1 MSTNISIVIPTYNSE
16 RFIKECVS
24 NIIKKI
30 NTKIELII
38 INDNSNDNTKKICSQ
53 FVKKNNNIRL
63 INLKK
68 NCGVSVARNIGIRES
83 KGKYLIFLDSDD
95 LLIKSTLSKVNKLI
109 DKSNNKDI
117 IFFPSYDPIN
127 KIIDNNSIIKKSNYK
142 NFINNIKNFNKFRLT
157 CWNFV
162 YKKNFLK
169 KKKIKFSNIR
179 IFEEQ
184 TFLTKAII
192 EARNFQIFKTPLYKR
207 RIIEVNSLSAK
218 VGYDVIISCIKN
230 LNELI
235 KFYNKEMS
243 NFSKIEKLFID
254 SRFNFLM
261 KEIYKNIVLLK
272 KKQIKKIIKIITKK
286 YNFKK
291 RKIIT
296 NTDLK
301 ELFKDQKVLNKKFL
315 NKNKTEKYKIFKI
328 LNKISN
334 QDTVVYCAGSYSKII
349 LKLVPV
355 CNINVKFVCDS
366 NLGFQNQKIYNYQ
379 IKSKNYLVKSLNKFL
394 DKNILISN
402 SNLKTSINIKKDL
415 IRNGFNKNKIYCLGC

>member
-16 RFIKECVS
+16 RFIKECIS
-24 NIIKKI
+24 NILKKI

-38 INDNSNDNTKKICSQ
+38 INDNSKDNTKKICSQ
-53 FVKKNNNIRL
+53 FLKKNKNIRL

-95 LLIKSTLSKVNKLI
+95 LLVKSTLIKINKLI
-109 DKSNNKDI
+109 DVSNNKDI

-127 KIIDNNSIIKKSNYK
+127 KIIDNNSITKKPNYK
-142 NFINNIKNFNKFRLT
+142 NFINHIKNFDNFRLT

-192 EARNFQIFKTPLYKR
+192 EARNFQIFKTPLYQR

-235 KFYNKEMS
+235 KFYNKKMG
-243 NFSKIEKLFID
+243 NFNKIEKLFID
-254 SRFNFLM
+254 SRFNFLT

-272 KKQIKKIIKIITKK
+272 KKQIKKIIMIITKK

-291 RKIIT
+291 
-296 NTDLK
+296 
-301 ELFKDQKVLNKKFL
+301 KK
-315 NKNKTEKYKIFKI
+315 NHHKYKFKR
-328 LNKISN
+328 
-334 QDTVVYCAGSYSKII
+334 TV
-349 LKLVPV
+349 
-355 CNINVKFVCDS
+355 
-366 NLGFQNQKIYNYQ
+366 
-379 IKSKNYLVKSLNKFL
+379 
-394 DKNILISN
+394 
-402 SNLKTSINIKKDL
+402 
-415 IRNGFNKNKIYCLGC
+415 

>member
-16 RFIKECVS
+16 RFIKECIS
-24 NIIKKI
+24 NILKKI

-38 INDNSNDNTKKICSQ
+38 INDNSKDNTKKICSQ
-53 FVKKNNNIRL
+53 FLKKNKNIRL

-95 LLIKSTLSKVNKLI
+95 LLVKSTLSKINKLI
-109 DKSNNKDI
+109 DVSNNKDI

-127 KIIDNNSIIKKSNYK
+127 KIIDNNSITKKPNYK
-142 NFINNIKNFNKFRLT
+142 NFINHIKNFDNFRLT

-192 EARNFQIFKTPLYKR
+192 EARNFQIFKTPLYQR

-235 KFYNKEMS
+235 KFYNKKMG
-243 NFSKIEKLFID
+243 NFNKIEKLFID
-254 SRFNFLM
+254 SRFNFLT

-272 KKQIKKIIKIITKK
+272 KKQIKKIIMIITKK

-291 RKIIT
+291 KKIIT
-296 NTDLK
+296 NTNLK
-301 ELFKDQKVLNKKFL
+301 ELFKDQRTLSKIFLNKK
-315 NKNKTEKYKIFKI
+315 KTEKNKIFKI

-334 QDTVVYCAGSYSKII
+334 QDVVVYCAGSYSKII

-366 NLGFQNQKIYNYQ
+366 NLGFQNQKIYNHQ
-379 IKSKNYLVKSLNKFL
+379 IKTKNYLVKGQKKFL

-415 IRNGFNKNKIYCLGC
+415 IRSGFNKNKIHCLGY